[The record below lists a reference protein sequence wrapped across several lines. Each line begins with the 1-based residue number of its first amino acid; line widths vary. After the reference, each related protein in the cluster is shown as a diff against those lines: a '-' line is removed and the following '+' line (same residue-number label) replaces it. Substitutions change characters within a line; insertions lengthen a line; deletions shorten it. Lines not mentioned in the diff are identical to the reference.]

1 MSCLQCLLTIVGD
14 STAVSQCQN
23 TYDSESMIIT
33 LMIFFSNIYIVYAQ
47 DCDSAGHMVP
57 NFTCA
62 SGSSGD
68 GGISSMS
75 GGDSSTGL
83 GATSSTLITPTQS
96 SIPTSSDSSSSDG
109 EGGSGTATDGAMQSP
124 MSRIMVL
131 IGVIAIAVNIA

>member
-1 MSCLQCLLTIVGD
+1 
-14 STAVSQCQN
+14 
-23 TYDSESMIIT
+23 
-33 LMIFFSNIYIVYAQ
+33 
-47 DCDSAGHMVP
+47 
-57 NFTCA
+57 
-62 SGSSGD
+62 
-68 GGISSMS
+68 MS